1 MKKQRS
7 LPAAYYRG
15 GTSRAV
21 FFRQEDLPRDRKSWD
36 PIFLDVIGSPD
47 PYGRQLDGLGGG
59 ISSLSKVCI
68 VGKSQHPEADV
79 DYTFVSLGVK
89 TPDVDY
95 SSNCGNMISAV
106 GPFAVDSKLV
116 QVSSDASEASVRI
129 HNTNTGKVIRATFSV
144 VDGEASSSGTFAID
158 GVASTA
164 ARIQLDFLNPAGS
177 RTGKLLPTGNVVDT
191 FDGVAATCI
200 DVANPC
206 TFVRASDLGVDG
218 NLTPEEVEA
227 HPDLLVRLDSIRRQ
241 AGVKMGLASTPET
254 VPGSVPKIC
263 LVSTPPENGR
273 AIQQKQTARDVDVLA
288 RSISVGQPHK
298 AIPITVALALASAAR
313 VQGSTVADVASK
325 QPGDQAGITIG
336 HASGNLLVGADF
348 DPTGALSAATVF
360 RTARRL
366 FEGRIFWKDELLI
379 RQGDADCECQSLR
392 EQLVS
397 LERRYE
403 ALAQQHEELLAQK
416 EMDANP
422 RALDDHTLVN
432 SSLDYP
438 DAIGTSETVVP
449 QGPDLQRNANCAYSG
464 RILRPTFSKS
474 TDLEGMNKS
483 TLSCAWNL
491 WGDDSVPTEPPIS
504 MSILNN
510 AAYIELVNI
519 FFERRWPYLPVL
531 HRPTF
536 EAKYLTPF
544 MTNLEADPVS
554 NFFVYMVLAVAATEK
569 SWVEQENRLIHRK
582 FFDRAVQELHYV
594 MRIDD
599 FECAQC
605 LLLLCMYGHNEP
617 QAVNLWYTSGLALR
631 LATGIDLHRRESLVG
646 LDLCRTEMSKRVF
659 WCAYVMDC
667 SIAVNMGRPLGIQD
681 TDIST
686 PLPLQLSDDQLR
698 DTVEPPDPEPVTI
711 PKVTDTSTFI
721 HIIKLRRMNAE
732 IYKAFHPAVRSSS
745 ARDGVDALRS
755 YYYSELNM
763 WLVTAPRYP
772 HTHSTFQSLE
782 WFHIAFNHA
791 IMSLYRP
798 SRTAPIL
805 SADDL
810 RICTEAAIGLISSYS
825 SLYARNKIKY
835 TFVAIH
841 SLFLAA
847 LTMLYAL
854 RASPAL
860 RQDLTK
866 PVISTN
872 ISTFLTLFRGISNG
886 RAVGEKCSSII
897 ERLGAAILTLFDDTE
912 QPISAVDDEFQ
923 SWFGLQTNIFS
934 PRDRDATFGDPV
946 GVSPHLPDDRVD
958 LPWTDLFIEGLDMGA
973 LTWPS
978 YLNLLESENQR
989 LKEQSAS
996 SANATEADH
1005 DAEPEPGPPADAPDE
1020 SNTSVRNP
1028 LIGDRAWFHRYDPS
1042 TPPLFIGEAACT
1054 AFATRFRRFLTGNNA
1069 LPHIPRTQYV
1079 KEEQIAEANATN
1091 VQWPS
1096 FHQARLLVKI
1106 AIRQVGS
1113 IYHLVLRK
1121 STLEKLE
1128 EIYRTGDFDCTVNQC
1143 KFFALFAFGEAY
1155 SMRAEPLSGSR
1166 VPGTSY
1172 FARAL
1177 SLGQVL
1183 PERTSIT
1190 HLETLLLLVSTF
1202 FLEAATRLRWN
1213 QSLFSYYLNRR
1224 HSALVLIGTALRL
1237 GLSIGLNHN
1246 IPESQ
1251 LIDPVERQHRIRI
1264 WWTIYI
1270 FDRMWGSKM
1279 GHPSQIPDDDIHLDM
1294 PSNISPAQLH
1304 EEQFTDTEYLTANVK
1319 LARIVGETI
1328 AKLYSRR
1335 KYSETFLQ
1343 RVQKLLKALKS
1354 WVETLPEHLR
1364 LNDDDPGTYMKHISS
1379 LHLSFNQREQCVIL
1393 TTRPTLLH
1401 LLMKLNETNS
1411 PSTNHE
1417 SISQPVLTLGEACIH
1432 AARHSHTLILTKW
1445 INGSLPV
1452 FGYFHAHYLFSSALV
1467 LAMSSFLPIGSPSD
1481 LGAFESGLE
1490 VLRSMSENGNLA
1502 ASEFYHN
1509 LEQVKQC
1516 LDLRKSKEPKSTSNA
1531 DQQPSTAA
1539 SGLGPTIPS
1548 TFPPTVSTVP
1558 PATTVP
1564 DPPLLTTAEAD
1575 LISNN
1580 PGYGHAQGSNP
1591 TLPPG
1596 NLTLPTTAG
1605 GITTAMAFLEPTM
1618 QDFLAQSDF
1627 DLGLLHPVDTFMNDE
1642 NLYTCHG
1649 L

>member
-21 FFRQEDLPRDRKSWD
+21 FFRQKDLPRDRKSWD

-59 ISSLSKVCI
+59 ISSLSKICI

-116 QVSSDASEASVRI
+116 QVSSNATDASIRI
-129 HNTNTGKVIRATFSV
+129 HNTNTGKVIRATFPV
-144 VDGEASSSGTFAID
+144 VDGEAASSGTFAID

-164 ARIQLDFLNPAGS
+164 ARIKLDFLNPAGS

-218 NLTPEEVEA
+218 NLTPDEIEV
-227 HPDLLVRLDSIRRQ
+227 HPDLLARLDSIRRQ

-254 VPGSVPKIC
+254 IPGSVPKIC
-263 LVSTPPENGR
+263 LVSTPPENER
-273 AIQQKQTARDVDVLA
+273 AVQQKQTASDVDVLA

-298 AIPITVALALASAAR
+298 AVPITVALALASAAR

-325 QPGDQAGITIG
+325 QPVDQAGITIG
-336 HASGNLLVGADF
+336 HTSGNLLVGADF
-348 DPTGALSAATVF
+348 DPNGALSAATVF

-366 FEGRIFWKDELLI
+366 FEGRIFWKDESMAGATCIPSERLLI
-379 RQGDADCECQSLR
+379 RQSDADCRCQSLR
-392 EQLVS
+392 EQLAS

-416 EMDANP
+416 DKDSLHDGANP
-422 RALDDHTLVN
+422 RALDGLALAN
-432 SSLDYP
+432 SSSHHHDTM
-438 DAIGTSETVVP
+438 GTSESVVP
-449 QGPDLQRNANCAYSG
+449 QSRDLRRNANCSYSG

-474 TDLEGMNKS
+474 TNIEGMNMS

-491 WGDDSVPTEPPIS
+491 WGDDSMPTEQPIS
-504 MSILNN
+504 LSLLND
-510 AAYIELVNI
+510 AAYVELVNI

-536 EAKYLTPF
+536 ESKYLTPF
-544 MTNLEADPVS
+544 MTNLEVDPVS
-554 NFFVYMVLAVAATEK
+554 NFFVYMVLAIAATEK
-569 SWVEQENRLIHRK
+569 SWVEQENRFIHRE
-582 FFDRAVQELHYV
+582 FFGRAVLELHYV

-646 LDLCRTEMSKRVF
+646 LDLFRTEMSKRVF

-698 DTVEPPDPEPVTI
+698 DAVEPPDPESVTI
-711 PKVTDTSTFI
+711 PTVTDTSTFI

-745 ARDGVDALRS
+745 ARNEIDTLRS

-897 ERLGAAILTLFDDTE
+897 ERLGTAILTLFDDTE

-934 PRDRDATFGDPV
+934 PRDRDAIFGDPV
-946 GVSPHLPDDRVD
+946 GMSPHLPDVRVD

-973 LTWPS
+973 V
-978 YLNLLESENQR
+978 
-989 LKEQSAS
+989 SAW
-996 SANATEADH
+996 N
-1005 DAEPEPGPPADAPDE
+1005 
-1020 SNTSVRNP
+1020 
-1028 LIGDRAWFHRYDPS
+1028 
-1042 TPPLFIGEAACT
+1042 
-1054 AFATRFRRFLTGNNA
+1054 
-1069 LPHIPRTQYV
+1069 
-1079 KEEQIAEANATN
+1079 
-1091 VQWPS
+1091 
-1096 FHQARLLVKI
+1096 
-1106 AIRQVGS
+1106 
-1113 IYHLVLRK
+1113 
-1121 STLEKLE
+1121 
-1128 EIYRTGDFDCTVNQC
+1128 
-1143 KFFALFAFGEAY
+1143 FF
-1155 SMRAEPLSGSR
+1155 
-1166 VPGTSY
+1166 
-1172 FARAL
+1172 
-1177 SLGQVL
+1177 
-1183 PERTSIT
+1183 
-1190 HLETLLLLVSTF
+1190 
-1202 FLEAATRLRWN
+1202 
-1213 QSLFSYYLNRR
+1213 
-1224 HSALVLIGTALRL
+1224 
-1237 GLSIGLNHN
+1237 
-1246 IPESQ
+1246 
-1251 LIDPVERQHRIRI
+1251 
-1264 WWTIYI
+1264 
-1270 FDRMWGSKM
+1270 
-1279 GHPSQIPDDDIHLDM
+1279 
-1294 PSNISPAQLH
+1294 
-1304 EEQFTDTEYLTANVK
+1304 
-1319 LARIVGETI
+1319 
-1328 AKLYSRR
+1328 
-1335 KYSETFLQ
+1335 
-1343 RVQKLLKALKS
+1343 
-1354 WVETLPEHLR
+1354 
-1364 LNDDDPGTYMKHISS
+1364 
-1379 LHLSFNQREQCVIL
+1379 
-1393 TTRPTLLH
+1393 
-1401 LLMKLNETNS
+1401 
-1411 PSTNHE
+1411 
-1417 SISQPVLTLGEACIH
+1417 
-1432 AARHSHTLILTKW
+1432 
-1445 INGSLPV
+1445 
-1452 FGYFHAHYLFSSALV
+1452 
-1467 LAMSSFLPIGSPSD
+1467 
-1481 LGAFESGLE
+1481 
-1490 VLRSMSENGNLA
+1490 
-1502 ASEFYHN
+1502 
-1509 LEQVKQC
+1509 
-1516 LDLRKSKEPKSTSNA
+1516 
-1531 DQQPSTAA
+1531 
-1539 SGLGPTIPS
+1539 
-1548 TFPPTVSTVP
+1548 
-1558 PATTVP
+1558 
-1564 DPPLLTTAEAD
+1564 
-1575 LISNN
+1575 
-1580 PGYGHAQGSNP
+1580 
-1591 TLPPG
+1591 
-1596 NLTLPTTAG
+1596 
-1605 GITTAMAFLEPTM
+1605 
-1618 QDFLAQSDF
+1618 
-1627 DLGLLHPVDTFMNDE
+1627 
-1642 NLYTCHG
+1642 
-1649 L
+1649 

>member
-59 ISSLSKVCI
+59 ISSLSKICI

-116 QVSSDASEASVRI
+116 QVSSNATDASIRI
-129 HNTNTGKVIRATFSV
+129 HNTNTGKVIRATFPV
-144 VDGEASSSGTFAID
+144 VDGEAASSGTFAID

-164 ARIQLDFLNPAGS
+164 VRIKLDFLNPAGS

-206 TFVRASDLGVDG
+206 TFVRASDLGVEG
-218 NLTPEEVEA
+218 NLTPDEIEV
-227 HPDLLVRLDSIRRQ
+227 HPDLLARLDSIRRQ

-254 VPGSVPKIC
+254 IPGSVPKIC
-263 LVSTPPENGR
+263 LVSTPPENER
-273 AIQQKQTARDVDVLA
+273 AVQQKQTASDVDVLA

-298 AIPITVALALASAAR
+298 AVPITVALALASAAR
-313 VQGSTVADVASK
+313 VQGSIVADVASK
-325 QPGDQAGITIG
+325 QPVDQAGITIG
-336 HASGNLLVGADF
+336 HTSGNLLVGADF
-348 DPTGALSAATVF
+348 DPNGALSAATVF

-366 FEGRIFWKDELLI
+366 FEGRIFWKDESMAGATCIPSERLLI
-379 RQGDADCECQSLR
+379 RQSDADCRCQSLR
-392 EQLVS
+392 EQLAS

-416 EMDANP
+416 DKDSLHDGANP
-422 RALDDHTLVN
+422 RALDGLALAN
-432 SSLDYP
+432 SSSHHHDTM
-438 DAIGTSETVVP
+438 GTSESVVP
-449 QGPDLQRNANCAYSG
+449 QSRDLRRNANCSYSG

-474 TDLEGMNKS
+474 TNIEGMNMS

-491 WGDDSVPTEPPIS
+491 WGDDSMPTEQPIS
-504 MSILNN
+504 LSLLND
-510 AAYIELVNI
+510 AAYVELVNI

-544 MTNLEADPVS
+544 MTNLEVDPVS
-554 NFFVYMVLAVAATEK
+554 NFFVYMVLAIAATEK
-569 SWVEQENRLIHRK
+569 SWVEQENRFIHRE
-582 FFDRAVQELHYV
+582 FFGRAVLELHYV

-646 LDLCRTEMSKRVF
+646 LDLFRTEMSKRVF

-698 DTVEPPDPEPVTI
+698 DAVEPPDPESVTI
-711 PKVTDTSTFI
+711 PTVTDTSTFI

-745 ARDGVDALRS
+745 ARNEIDTLRS

-897 ERLGAAILTLFDDTE
+897 ERLGTAILTLFDDTE

-934 PRDRDATFGDPV
+934 PRDRDAIFGDPV
-946 GVSPHLPDDRVD
+946 GMSPHLPDVRVD

-973 LTWPS
+973 V
-978 YLNLLESENQR
+978 
-989 LKEQSAS
+989 SAW
-996 SANATEADH
+996 N
-1005 DAEPEPGPPADAPDE
+1005 
-1020 SNTSVRNP
+1020 
-1028 LIGDRAWFHRYDPS
+1028 
-1042 TPPLFIGEAACT
+1042 
-1054 AFATRFRRFLTGNNA
+1054 
-1069 LPHIPRTQYV
+1069 
-1079 KEEQIAEANATN
+1079 
-1091 VQWPS
+1091 
-1096 FHQARLLVKI
+1096 
-1106 AIRQVGS
+1106 
-1113 IYHLVLRK
+1113 
-1121 STLEKLE
+1121 
-1128 EIYRTGDFDCTVNQC
+1128 
-1143 KFFALFAFGEAY
+1143 FF
-1155 SMRAEPLSGSR
+1155 
-1166 VPGTSY
+1166 
-1172 FARAL
+1172 
-1177 SLGQVL
+1177 
-1183 PERTSIT
+1183 
-1190 HLETLLLLVSTF
+1190 
-1202 FLEAATRLRWN
+1202 
-1213 QSLFSYYLNRR
+1213 
-1224 HSALVLIGTALRL
+1224 
-1237 GLSIGLNHN
+1237 
-1246 IPESQ
+1246 
-1251 LIDPVERQHRIRI
+1251 
-1264 WWTIYI
+1264 
-1270 FDRMWGSKM
+1270 
-1279 GHPSQIPDDDIHLDM
+1279 
-1294 PSNISPAQLH
+1294 
-1304 EEQFTDTEYLTANVK
+1304 
-1319 LARIVGETI
+1319 
-1328 AKLYSRR
+1328 
-1335 KYSETFLQ
+1335 
-1343 RVQKLLKALKS
+1343 
-1354 WVETLPEHLR
+1354 
-1364 LNDDDPGTYMKHISS
+1364 
-1379 LHLSFNQREQCVIL
+1379 
-1393 TTRPTLLH
+1393 
-1401 LLMKLNETNS
+1401 
-1411 PSTNHE
+1411 
-1417 SISQPVLTLGEACIH
+1417 
-1432 AARHSHTLILTKW
+1432 
-1445 INGSLPV
+1445 
-1452 FGYFHAHYLFSSALV
+1452 
-1467 LAMSSFLPIGSPSD
+1467 
-1481 LGAFESGLE
+1481 
-1490 VLRSMSENGNLA
+1490 
-1502 ASEFYHN
+1502 
-1509 LEQVKQC
+1509 
-1516 LDLRKSKEPKSTSNA
+1516 
-1531 DQQPSTAA
+1531 
-1539 SGLGPTIPS
+1539 
-1548 TFPPTVSTVP
+1548 
-1558 PATTVP
+1558 
-1564 DPPLLTTAEAD
+1564 
-1575 LISNN
+1575 
-1580 PGYGHAQGSNP
+1580 
-1591 TLPPG
+1591 
-1596 NLTLPTTAG
+1596 
-1605 GITTAMAFLEPTM
+1605 
-1618 QDFLAQSDF
+1618 
-1627 DLGLLHPVDTFMNDE
+1627 
-1642 NLYTCHG
+1642 
-1649 L
+1649 

>member
-59 ISSLSKVCI
+59 ISSLSKICI

-116 QVSSDASEASVRI
+116 QVSSNATDASIRI
-129 HNTNTGKVIRATFSV
+129 HNTNTGKVIRATFPV
-144 VDGEASSSGTFAID
+144 VDGEAASSGTFAID

-164 ARIQLDFLNPAGS
+164 ARIKLDFLNPAGS

-206 TFVRASDLGVDG
+206 TFVRASDLGVEG
-218 NLTPEEVEA
+218 NLTPDGIEV
-227 HPDLLVRLDSIRRQ
+227 HPDLLARLDSIRRQ

-254 VPGSVPKIC
+254 IPGSVPKIC
-263 LVSTPPENGR
+263 LVSTPPENER
-273 AIQQKQTARDVDVLA
+273 AVQQKQTASDVDVLA

-298 AIPITVALALASAAR
+298 AVPITVALALASAAR
-313 VQGSTVADVASK
+313 VQGSIVADVASK
-325 QPGDQAGITIG
+325 QPVDQAGITIG
-336 HASGNLLVGADF
+336 HTSGNLLVGADF
-348 DPTGALSAATVF
+348 DPNGALSAATVF

-366 FEGRIFWKDELLI
+366 FEGRIFWKDESMAGATCIPSERLLI
-379 RQGDADCECQSLR
+379 RQSDADCRCQSLR
-392 EQLVS
+392 EQLAS

-416 EMDANP
+416 DKDSLHDGANP
-422 RALDDHTLVN
+422 RALDGLALAN
-432 SSLDYP
+432 SSSHHHDTM
-438 DAIGTSETVVP
+438 GTSESVVP
-449 QGPDLQRNANCAYSG
+449 QSRDLRRNANCSYSG

-474 TDLEGMNKS
+474 TNIEGMNMS

-491 WGDDSVPTEPPIS
+491 WGDDSMPTEQPIS
-504 MSILNN
+504 LSLLND
-510 AAYIELVNI
+510 AAYVELVNI

-544 MTNLEADPVS
+544 MTNLEVDPVS
-554 NFFVYMVLAVAATEK
+554 NFFVYMVLAIAATEK
-569 SWVEQENRLIHRK
+569 SWVEQENRFIHRE
-582 FFDRAVQELHYV
+582 FFGRAVLELHYV

-646 LDLCRTEMSKRVF
+646 LDLFRTEMSKRVF

-698 DTVEPPDPEPVTI
+698 DAVEPPDPESVTI
-711 PKVTDTSTFI
+711 PTVTDTSTFI

-745 ARDGVDALRS
+745 ARNEIDTLRS

-897 ERLGAAILTLFDDTE
+897 ERLGTAILTLFDDTE

-934 PRDRDATFGDPV
+934 PRDRDAIFGDPV
-946 GVSPHLPDDRVD
+946 GMSPHLPDVRVD

-973 LTWPS
+973 V
-978 YLNLLESENQR
+978 
-989 LKEQSAS
+989 SAW
-996 SANATEADH
+996 N
-1005 DAEPEPGPPADAPDE
+1005 
-1020 SNTSVRNP
+1020 
-1028 LIGDRAWFHRYDPS
+1028 
-1042 TPPLFIGEAACT
+1042 
-1054 AFATRFRRFLTGNNA
+1054 
-1069 LPHIPRTQYV
+1069 
-1079 KEEQIAEANATN
+1079 
-1091 VQWPS
+1091 
-1096 FHQARLLVKI
+1096 
-1106 AIRQVGS
+1106 
-1113 IYHLVLRK
+1113 
-1121 STLEKLE
+1121 
-1128 EIYRTGDFDCTVNQC
+1128 
-1143 KFFALFAFGEAY
+1143 FF
-1155 SMRAEPLSGSR
+1155 
-1166 VPGTSY
+1166 
-1172 FARAL
+1172 
-1177 SLGQVL
+1177 
-1183 PERTSIT
+1183 
-1190 HLETLLLLVSTF
+1190 
-1202 FLEAATRLRWN
+1202 
-1213 QSLFSYYLNRR
+1213 
-1224 HSALVLIGTALRL
+1224 
-1237 GLSIGLNHN
+1237 
-1246 IPESQ
+1246 
-1251 LIDPVERQHRIRI
+1251 
-1264 WWTIYI
+1264 
-1270 FDRMWGSKM
+1270 
-1279 GHPSQIPDDDIHLDM
+1279 
-1294 PSNISPAQLH
+1294 
-1304 EEQFTDTEYLTANVK
+1304 
-1319 LARIVGETI
+1319 
-1328 AKLYSRR
+1328 
-1335 KYSETFLQ
+1335 
-1343 RVQKLLKALKS
+1343 
-1354 WVETLPEHLR
+1354 
-1364 LNDDDPGTYMKHISS
+1364 
-1379 LHLSFNQREQCVIL
+1379 
-1393 TTRPTLLH
+1393 
-1401 LLMKLNETNS
+1401 
-1411 PSTNHE
+1411 
-1417 SISQPVLTLGEACIH
+1417 
-1432 AARHSHTLILTKW
+1432 
-1445 INGSLPV
+1445 
-1452 FGYFHAHYLFSSALV
+1452 
-1467 LAMSSFLPIGSPSD
+1467 
-1481 LGAFESGLE
+1481 
-1490 VLRSMSENGNLA
+1490 
-1502 ASEFYHN
+1502 
-1509 LEQVKQC
+1509 
-1516 LDLRKSKEPKSTSNA
+1516 
-1531 DQQPSTAA
+1531 
-1539 SGLGPTIPS
+1539 
-1548 TFPPTVSTVP
+1548 
-1558 PATTVP
+1558 
-1564 DPPLLTTAEAD
+1564 
-1575 LISNN
+1575 
-1580 PGYGHAQGSNP
+1580 
-1591 TLPPG
+1591 
-1596 NLTLPTTAG
+1596 
-1605 GITTAMAFLEPTM
+1605 
-1618 QDFLAQSDF
+1618 
-1627 DLGLLHPVDTFMNDE
+1627 
-1642 NLYTCHG
+1642 
-1649 L
+1649 

>member
-59 ISSLSKVCI
+59 ISSLSKICI

-116 QVSSDASEASVRI
+116 QVSSNATDASIRI
-129 HNTNTGKVIRATFSV
+129 HNTNTGKVIRATFPV
-144 VDGEASSSGTFAID
+144 VDGEAASSGTFAID

-164 ARIQLDFLNPAGS
+164 ARIKLDFLNPAGS

-206 TFVRASDLGVDG
+206 TFVRASDLGVEG
-218 NLTPEEVEA
+218 NLTPDEIEV
-227 HPDLLVRLDSIRRQ
+227 HPDLLARLDSIRRQ

-254 VPGSVPKIC
+254 IPGSVPKIC
-263 LVSTPPENGR
+263 LVSTPPENER
-273 AIQQKQTARDVDVLA
+273 AVQQKQTASDVDVLA

-298 AIPITVALALASAAR
+298 AVPITVALALASAAR
-313 VQGSTVADVASK
+313 VQGSIVADVASK
-325 QPGDQAGITIG
+325 QPVDQAGITIG
-336 HASGNLLVGADF
+336 HTSGNLLVGADF
-348 DPTGALSAATVF
+348 DPNGALSAATVF

-366 FEGRIFWKDELLI
+366 FEGRIFWKDESMAGATCIPSERLLI
-379 RQGDADCECQSLR
+379 RQSDADCRCQSLR
-392 EQLVS
+392 EQLAS

-416 EMDANP
+416 DKDSLHDGANP
-422 RALDDHTLVN
+422 RALDGLALAN
-432 SSLDYP
+432 SSSHHHDTM
-438 DAIGTSETVVP
+438 GTSESVVP
-449 QGPDLQRNANCAYSG
+449 QSRDLRRNANCSYSG

-474 TDLEGMNKS
+474 TNIEGMNMS

-491 WGDDSVPTEPPIS
+491 WGDDSMPTEQPIS
-504 MSILNN
+504 LSLLND
-510 AAYIELVNI
+510 AAYVELVNI

-544 MTNLEADPVS
+544 MTNLEVDPVS
-554 NFFVYMVLAVAATEK
+554 NFFVYMVLAIAATEK
-569 SWVEQENRLIHRK
+569 SWVEQENRFIHRE
-582 FFDRAVQELHYV
+582 FFGRAVLELHYV

-646 LDLCRTEMSKRVF
+646 LDLFRTEMSKRVF

-698 DTVEPPDPEPVTI
+698 DAVEPPDPESVTI
-711 PKVTDTSTFI
+711 PTVTDTSTFI

-745 ARDGVDALRS
+745 ARNEIDTLRS

-897 ERLGAAILTLFDDTE
+897 ERLGTAILTLFDDTE

-934 PRDRDATFGDPV
+934 PRDRDAIFGDPV
-946 GVSPHLPDDRVD
+946 GMSPHLPDVRVD

-973 LTWPS
+973 V
-978 YLNLLESENQR
+978 
-989 LKEQSAS
+989 SAW
-996 SANATEADH
+996 N
-1005 DAEPEPGPPADAPDE
+1005 
-1020 SNTSVRNP
+1020 
-1028 LIGDRAWFHRYDPS
+1028 
-1042 TPPLFIGEAACT
+1042 
-1054 AFATRFRRFLTGNNA
+1054 
-1069 LPHIPRTQYV
+1069 
-1079 KEEQIAEANATN
+1079 
-1091 VQWPS
+1091 
-1096 FHQARLLVKI
+1096 
-1106 AIRQVGS
+1106 
-1113 IYHLVLRK
+1113 
-1121 STLEKLE
+1121 
-1128 EIYRTGDFDCTVNQC
+1128 
-1143 KFFALFAFGEAY
+1143 FF
-1155 SMRAEPLSGSR
+1155 
-1166 VPGTSY
+1166 
-1172 FARAL
+1172 
-1177 SLGQVL
+1177 
-1183 PERTSIT
+1183 
-1190 HLETLLLLVSTF
+1190 
-1202 FLEAATRLRWN
+1202 
-1213 QSLFSYYLNRR
+1213 
-1224 HSALVLIGTALRL
+1224 
-1237 GLSIGLNHN
+1237 
-1246 IPESQ
+1246 
-1251 LIDPVERQHRIRI
+1251 
-1264 WWTIYI
+1264 
-1270 FDRMWGSKM
+1270 
-1279 GHPSQIPDDDIHLDM
+1279 
-1294 PSNISPAQLH
+1294 
-1304 EEQFTDTEYLTANVK
+1304 
-1319 LARIVGETI
+1319 
-1328 AKLYSRR
+1328 
-1335 KYSETFLQ
+1335 
-1343 RVQKLLKALKS
+1343 
-1354 WVETLPEHLR
+1354 
-1364 LNDDDPGTYMKHISS
+1364 
-1379 LHLSFNQREQCVIL
+1379 
-1393 TTRPTLLH
+1393 
-1401 LLMKLNETNS
+1401 
-1411 PSTNHE
+1411 
-1417 SISQPVLTLGEACIH
+1417 
-1432 AARHSHTLILTKW
+1432 
-1445 INGSLPV
+1445 
-1452 FGYFHAHYLFSSALV
+1452 
-1467 LAMSSFLPIGSPSD
+1467 
-1481 LGAFESGLE
+1481 
-1490 VLRSMSENGNLA
+1490 
-1502 ASEFYHN
+1502 
-1509 LEQVKQC
+1509 
-1516 LDLRKSKEPKSTSNA
+1516 
-1531 DQQPSTAA
+1531 
-1539 SGLGPTIPS
+1539 
-1548 TFPPTVSTVP
+1548 
-1558 PATTVP
+1558 
-1564 DPPLLTTAEAD
+1564 
-1575 LISNN
+1575 
-1580 PGYGHAQGSNP
+1580 
-1591 TLPPG
+1591 
-1596 NLTLPTTAG
+1596 
-1605 GITTAMAFLEPTM
+1605 
-1618 QDFLAQSDF
+1618 
-1627 DLGLLHPVDTFMNDE
+1627 
-1642 NLYTCHG
+1642 
-1649 L
+1649 